1 MLQYFIENKSIPQVR
16 QICENINNLKCR
28 IINKDYN
35 DSYEL
40 FNSSMELFDKVKEIA
55 LDKCN
60 EKLANAQFVFK
71 AYFKL
76 FCDLSSYFEMLIKKE
91 YKKSWDKLQ
100 DCLDD
105 IRLIGRFTEIENR
118 FEVDELHTLFEQY
131 ETLYPYSVF
140 ISSEYIISKSH
151 CSICGKSMQS
161 LDCHHRKG
169 YLYWGELAVEHV
181 DEISSFNS
189 ISLVSNPDD
198 KRCICEDA
206 NDKRTKEEKFYI
218 LDNYLKLNQ
227 EYLRQFDINET
238 EEYREKE
245 TVVKTG
251 RNKPCPCGSG
261 KKFKNCCGKELY
273 YKNINYKVK
282 ILSKVDLIML

>member
-60 EKLANAQFVFK
+60 EKLANTQFVFK

-105 IRLIGRFTEIENR
+105 IRLIGRFTEIEKLMSFIPFLNN
-118 FEVDELHTLFEQY
+118 TK
-131 ETLYPYSVF
+131 LYIRIV
-140 ISSEYIISKSH
+140 
-151 CSICGKSMQS
+151 C
-161 LDCHHRKG
+161 L
-169 YLYWGELAVEHV
+169 
-181 DEISSFNS
+181 
-189 ISLVSNPDD
+189 
-198 KRCICEDA
+198 
-206 NDKRTKEEKFYI
+206 
-218 LDNYLKLNQ
+218 
-227 EYLRQFDINET
+227 
-238 EEYREKE
+238 
-245 TVVKTG
+245 
-251 RNKPCPCGSG
+251 
-261 KKFKNCCGKELY
+261 
-273 YKNINYKVK
+273 
-282 ILSKVDLIML
+282 